1 MDLLGWRKLS
11 GNDFIQSIAEEL
23 GKWTSES
30 GLSLA
35 GFYESNLQCG
45 QSVQMLDVQ

>member
-1 MDLLGWRKLS
+1 MDLWEWRKPS
-11 GNDFIQSIAEEL
+11 GDDFIQPIAEEL

-30 GLSLA
+30 GLSLS